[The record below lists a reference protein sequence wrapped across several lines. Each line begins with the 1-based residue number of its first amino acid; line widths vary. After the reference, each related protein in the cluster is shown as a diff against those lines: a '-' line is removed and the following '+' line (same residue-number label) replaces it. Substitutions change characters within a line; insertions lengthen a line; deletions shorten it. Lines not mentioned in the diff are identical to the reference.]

1 MARLVAVILLASA
14 TAGATACF
22 GDNDSG
28 ASVQLRVPGE
38 MDGGESADITVEFK
52 SAASA
57 QFSVAVDSVSGAFSP
72 QNKVGITDA
81 SGASSFVTRY
91 TADNKT
97 ATVEIAANFT
107 GAGGVSETVTK
118 QVSVYEVERIGNI
131 APILVRAE
139 ETDYL
144 TAYPLD
150 LTAGTLRK
158 LAIVAPTAA
167 TALIGLY
174 SNAVTINGD
183 APSTALARVTA
194 TLVPG
199 ANEVVVPAQPITA
212 GKYWMVV
219 TYSGKTTAAR
229 GAATAEGRF
238 LMSYGFDRGLPDP
251 LPAMTLTTDMGK
263 RNFYVVLRK

>member
-1 MARLVAVILLASA
+1 MPRLAAAVFLT
-14 TAGATACF
+14 TAAVSTAACF
-22 GDNDSG
+22 GDNDGG
-28 ASVQLRVPGE
+28 ASVQLQAPE
-38 MDGGESADITVEFK
+38 ELDGGESADVTVEFK
-52 SAASA
+52 SAASS
-57 QFSVAVDSVSGAFSP
+57 QFSVAVDSISGVFSP

-81 SGASSFVTRY
+81 EGAGSFVTRY

-97 ATVEIAANFT
+97 ASVEIAANFT

-118 QVSVYEVERIGNI
+118 QVSVYEVERVGNV
-131 APILVRAE
+131 APILVTAE

-174 SNAVTINGD
+174 SNAITVDGD
-183 APSTALARVTA
+183 APSAALARVTA
-194 TLVPG
+194 TLVAG
-199 ANEVVVPAQPITA
+199 ANEVVVPAQQITA

-219 TYSGKTTAAR
+219 TYQGTTTAAR
-229 GAATAEGRF
+229 GPATTTGRI
-238 LMSYGFDRGLPDP
+238 LTSYGFERGLPDP
-251 LPAMTLTTDMGK
+251 MPAMTLTIDMGK

>member
-28 ASVQLRVPGE
+28 ASVQLQVPGE

-52 SAASA
+52 SAASS
-57 QFSVAVDSVSGAFSP
+57 QYSVAVDSVSGAFSP
-72 QNKVGITDA
+72 QNKVGITDG
-81 SGASSFVTRY
+81 SGAGSFVTRY

-97 ATVEIAANFT
+97 ATVEIAANFA

-118 QVSVYEVERIGNI
+118 QVAVYEVERVGNI
-131 APILVRAE
+131 AAIAETAE

-174 SNAVTINGD
+174 SNTIDGD

-199 ANEVVVPAQPITA
+199 ANEVVVPAQPISA

-219 TYSGKTTAAR
+219 TYNGKTTAAR
-229 GAATAEGRF
+229 GAATTTGRA
-238 LMSYGFDRGLPDP
+238 LMGYGFERGLPDP
-251 LPAMTLTTDMGK
+251 MPTIPLTTNMGK

>member
-1 MARLVAVILLASA
+1 MPLVVAVALLAS
-14 TAGATACF
+14 TAACF

-28 ASVQLRVPGE
+28 ASLQLQVPE
-38 MDGGESADITVEFK
+38 ELDGGESADITVEFQ
-52 SAASA
+52 SAANS

-81 SGASSFVTRY
+81 AGAGAFVTRY
-91 TADNKT
+91 TADNET
-97 ATVEIAANFT
+97 ATVEIVANFT
-107 GAGGVSETVTK
+107 GAGGVDETVSR

-131 APILVRAE
+131 TPIVETAE

-167 TALIGLY
+167 TALVGLY
-174 SNAVTINGD
+174 RNAVSIDGD
-183 APSTALARVTA
+183 APSAALARVTA
-194 TLVPG
+194 TMVAG
-199 ANEVVVPAQPITA
+199 ANEVVVPAQPIAA

-219 TYSGKTTAAR
+219 TYSGTTTTAR
-229 GAATAEGRF
+229 GAATTGRA
-238 LMSYGFDRGLPDP
+238 LMAYGFARGLPDP
-251 LPAMTLTTDMGK
+251 MPAMPLTNNLGQ